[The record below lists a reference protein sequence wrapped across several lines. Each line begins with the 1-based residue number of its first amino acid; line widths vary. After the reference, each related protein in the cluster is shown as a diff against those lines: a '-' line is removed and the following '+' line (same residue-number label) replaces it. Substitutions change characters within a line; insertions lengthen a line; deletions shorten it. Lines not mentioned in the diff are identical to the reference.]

1 VVTWKAVIAVPLAL
15 AAAHVVSVR
24 AVPATALPG
33 STISLRVTTAPA
45 SARVRV
51 LLGQGERRVALRSVR
66 RQGSRLTAR
75 VPASTVPGR
84 YRVLVCPAGGRC
96 KPARRRLTV
105 LSAPHPAPHPLPT
118 PPPGGSLSPHAFPP
132 PGPIS

>member
-15 AAAHVVSVR
+15 AAAHVVSVGS
-24 AVPATALPG
+24 VPATARPG
-33 STISLRVTTAPA
+33 STISLHVTTSPA

-51 LLGQGERRVALRSVR
+51 LLGQGARRVALRSVR
-66 RQGSRLTAR
+66 RRGSRLTAR
-75 VPASTVPGR
+75 VPSSTIPGR

-96 KPARRRLTV
+96 KSARRRLTV

-118 PPPGGSLSPHAFPP
+118 PPPGAGFPP
-132 PGPIS
+132 PGPRS